1 MRDDIE
7 LILQVLELGIGRIDV
22 IHLRKVDLSFG
33 HLIYHEVQVFLFG
46 VETLEA
52 D

>member
-22 IHLRKVDLSFG
+22 IHLRKVDLSLG
-33 HLIYHEVQVFLFG
+33 HLIDHEVQVFLFG